1 MIKKISR
8 KLKKNLRHKR
18 IRKKVSGT
26 EQIPRVSVFKSNKN
40 IYAQI
45 IDDVNKNTLLGVSTL
60 TPKVKEVINGA
71 EKNVSTKVDAA
82 GCVGKVLAELANEA
96 GIKTVRFDRG
106 GFPYHG
112 RVKALADALKE
123 GGLVF

>member
-1 MIKKISR
+1 MIKKTSR
-8 KLKKNLRHKR
+8 KAKKNLRHGR
-18 IRKKVSGT
+18 IRKKISGT
-26 EQIPRVSVFKSNKN
+26 GKVPRVSVFKSNKN

-45 IDDVNKNTLLGVSTL
+45 IDDESRSTLVSVSTL
-60 TPKVKEVINGA
+60 TPKVIDVIKKA
-71 EKNVSTKVDAA
+71 EKNVSTKIDSAS
-82 GCVGKVLAELANEA
+82 CVGKVLAELAGEA

>member
-1 MIKKISR
+1 MIKKTSR
-8 KLKKNLRHKR
+8 KIKKNLRHKR
-18 IRKKVSGT
+18 IRKKLSGT
-26 EQIPRVSVFKSNKN
+26 EQIPRVSVFKSSKN

-45 IDDVNKNTLLGVSTL
+45 IDDVNNKTLLGVSTL
-60 TPKVKEVINGA
+60 SPKVIEVVKGT
-71 EKNVSTKVDAA
+71 EKNVSTKIDAA
-82 GCVGKVLAELANEA
+82 GCVGKVLAELATEA

-123 GGLVF
+123 GGIVF

>member
-1 MIKKISR
+1 MIKKTSR
-8 KLKKNLRHKR
+8 KIKKDLRHKR
-18 IRKKVSGT
+18 IRKKISGT
-26 EQIPRVSVFKSNKN
+26 KEMPRISVFKSNKN

-45 IDDVNKNTLLGVSTL
+45 IDDVNKTTLVSVSTL
-60 TPKVKEVINGA
+60 TPKVIEVIKGN
-71 EKNVSTKVDAA
+71 EKNVSTKIDAA
-82 GCVGKVLAELANEA
+82 GCVGKVLAELASEA
-96 GIKTVRFDRG
+96 GIKAVRFDRG